1 MLSAPPAISQ
11 TANPGNDPQDP
22 SSTNQ
27 HGLSTNT
34 DLASD
39 GRPDERL
46 IREPSHLDPPDD
58 VSVDSSATS
67 RGRRSD
73 LRRMSTGHE
82 SPDSSP
88 GSRVEAYERA
98 NAIPRRHS
106 DGMVFQ
112 VLPSTGN
119 SGTSVLDMP
128 NGERDTLQTA
138 PLLTFCRGTDTHPVP
153 PAARVALLDELG
165 Q

>member
-1 MLSAPPAISQ
+1 MQSAPPEISQ
-11 TANPGNDPQDP
+11 TANPGNHPQDP
-22 SSTNQ
+22 SSANQ

-46 IREPSHLDPPDD
+46 VGEPSHLDPSDD
-58 VSVDSSATS
+58 VSVASSATS

-88 GSRVEAYERA
+88 GSRVDAYERA
-98 NAIPRRHS
+98 NAITRRPS
-106 DGMVFQ
+106 DAMVFQ
-112 VLPSTGN
+112 VIPSTGN
-119 SGTSVLDMP
+119 SSTSVLDMP
-128 NGERDTLQTA
+128 NGERDTL
-138 PLLTFCRGTDTHPVP
+138 
-153 PAARVALLDELG
+153 
-165 Q
+165 